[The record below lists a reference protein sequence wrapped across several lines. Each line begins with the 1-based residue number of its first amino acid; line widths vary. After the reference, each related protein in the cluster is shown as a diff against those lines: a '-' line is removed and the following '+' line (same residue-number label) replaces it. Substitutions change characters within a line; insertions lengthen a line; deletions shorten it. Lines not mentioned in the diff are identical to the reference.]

1 MTKRAVYLSR
11 FLANILR
18 SRILRGDQFLMSFL
32 TEIDD
37 GKYTGEKTTMLKQ
50 KKVIL
55 IEDIVT
61 PEGRID
67 LSIADVDKIRQELSQ
82 KVTKVSSQTEN
93 GYIYLHQ
100 QMRRLAGDMS
110 VAAQTA
116 ENIRDTFGSLHKTSY
131 ELQDSGSAESE
142 SDQQTRFFY
151 QTTREVFSKWAH

>member
-1 MTKRAVYLSR
+1 MTKRGVYLSR

-37 GKYTGEKTTMLKQ
+37 GKYKGEKTTMLKQ

-67 LSIADVDKIRQELSQ
+67 LSIADVDKIR
-82 KVTKVSSQTEN
+82 
-93 GYIYLHQ
+93 
-100 QMRRLAGDMS
+100 
-110 VAAQTA
+110 
-116 ENIRDTFGSLHKTSY
+116 
-131 ELQDSGSAESE
+131 
-142 SDQQTRFFY
+142 
-151 QTTREVFSKWAH
+151 